1 MEMSRHLRKYWP
13 YYIMMLPGIIYI
25 VMFKYIPM
33 AGIVIAFKDFSVAE
47 GIWKSPWVGLANF
60 NKLFHYPDFYK
71 ILRNTVIL
79 GLLRTFVTFPVPILL
94 ALMLN
99 EVRNVHIKKAVQTVI
114 CIPYFVSW
122 VVVGGLIF
130 DMFGIGGIFN
140 NLRQSLGMAPLLAMQ
155 KESWFRPIYL
165 FSTIWKESGWGTVVY
180 LASMSGID
188 PGLYESASIDGATSM
203 EKIRYITFPLIVP
216 TALTIL
222 LLNIGNFLTL
232 GFEQVYNLYTPMT
245 YSVADIFD
253 TFVFRAGIQQGQY
266 SFATAVGLFQSVVG
280 LIMVVIF
287 NKLANKT
294 SDDGGLW

>member
-99 EVRNVHIKKAVQTVI
+99 
-114 CIPYFVSW
+114 
-122 VVVGGLIF
+122 
-130 DMFGIGGIFN
+130 
-140 NLRQSLGMAPLLAMQ
+140 
-155 KESWFRPIYL
+155 
-165 FSTIWKESGWGTVVY
+165 
-180 LASMSGID
+180 
-188 PGLYESASIDGATSM
+188 
-203 EKIRYITFPLIVP
+203 
-216 TALTIL
+216 
-222 LLNIGNFLTL
+222 
-232 GFEQVYNLYTPMT
+232 
-245 YSVADIFD
+245 
-253 TFVFRAGIQQGQY
+253 
-266 SFATAVGLFQSVVG
+266 
-280 LIMVVIF
+280 
-287 NKLANKT
+287 
-294 SDDGGLW
+294 